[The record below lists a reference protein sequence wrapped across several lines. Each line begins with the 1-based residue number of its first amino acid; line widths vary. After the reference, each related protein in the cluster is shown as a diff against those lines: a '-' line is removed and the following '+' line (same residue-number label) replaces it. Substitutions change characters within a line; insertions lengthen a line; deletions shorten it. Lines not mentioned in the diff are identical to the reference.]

1 MTLSPE
7 VEVTRAVVLHE
18 TSTAITKLRESQNLA
33 PLDDPI
39 PGAPPNAFQMIR
51 AILNEF
57 SAPAGK
63 AASAGAMTDNNLS
76 ET

>member
-18 TSTAITKLRESQNLA
+18 TSTAITKLRGEPQNLA

-51 AILNEF
+51 AIFNEF
-57 SAPAGK
+57 SAQRKK
-63 AASAGAMTDNNLS
+63 AMSAGSIADKT
-76 ET
+76 

>member
-51 AILNEF
+51 AIVNEF
-57 SAPAGK
+57 PAPAGE
-63 AASAGAMTDNNLS
+63 SHVCGLNRGQNLS
-76 ET
+76 E